1 MAAKKKAMTLE
12 RLLEIWNSP
21 YGDDPVPDYSNI
33 YPHYHPNCRF
43 HDSIQSFDGL
53 DTFMEMCERLEERC
67 AEIRMEV
74 HSAAQN
80 GSIFLIEW
88 TMTMSFRGTPM
99 TPLNGASRLNVDE
112 DGLITLH
119 RDYYDLWGDTLDVI
133 PVVGPAYR
141 WFMKTVMG

>member
-1 MAAKKKAMTLE
+1 MAAKKKPMTLD
-12 RLLEIWNSP
+12 RLLEIWTSP
-21 YGDDPVPDYSNI
+21 YGDDPVPDYSRI

-53 DTFMEMCERLEERC
+53 DIFMEMCERLEQRC

-80 GSIFLIEW
+80 GNVFFVEW

-99 TPLNGASRLNVDE
+99 TPLYGATRLNVDD

-133 PVVGPAYR
+133 PGVGKAYR